1 MVSTSPIYLRLLF
14 TLMNLKILKKCILK
28 TLLVSFI
35 LFFLFV
41 HQYTYT
47 ISVRD
52 LWVTKLNNH
61 QVNRYIGN
69 IDKIFSST
77 LINSITINGNVVLN
91 KITNISKINNIK
103 FEELLNNVSII
114 AIPKP
119 ANTFK

>member
-1 MVSTSPIYLRLLF
+1 M
-14 TLMNLKILKKCILK
+14 
-28 TLLVSFI
+28 
-35 LFFLFV
+35 
-41 HQYTYT
+41 
-47 ISVRD
+47 RD